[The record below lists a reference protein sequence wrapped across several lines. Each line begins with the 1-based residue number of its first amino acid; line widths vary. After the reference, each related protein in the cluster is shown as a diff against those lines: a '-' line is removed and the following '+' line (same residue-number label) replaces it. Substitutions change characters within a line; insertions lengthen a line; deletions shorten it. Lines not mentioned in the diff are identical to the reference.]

1 MVQNI
6 MIACGVAWILQLTA
20 LNYGPLMVN
29 HPRFALW
36 QPFTYMW
43 LHDPNSIFHLLSNM
57 LGLYMFGGA
66 LERVWG
72 SQRFLRFYLVCG
84 VFAGFLIAA
93 WDWITGGPSST
104 LGASGAVYGV
114 LMAYGLTWPNR
125 TIMLLFPPIPLRA
138 IYLIPLLFLLQLG
151 MGDRVSHVGHL
162 GGVIAALFLMR
173 QDVGR
178 FLSLDT
184 LRYRWHRYRMR
195 GRLRAVRR
203 DEWGRRR
210 DDDQDGPTLH

>member
-6 MIACGVAWILQLTA
+6 MIACGVVWLVQLYID
-20 LNYGPLMVN
+20 YGPLMVSY
-29 HPRFALW
+29 PRFAIW

-43 LHDPNSIFHLLSNM
+43 LHSTSGLFHLLSNM
-57 LGLYMFGGA
+57 FGLYMFGGA

-72 SQRFLRFYLVCG
+72 SQRFLRFYLICG

-93 WDWITGGPSST
+93 WNWVEGSVVPT

-114 LMAYGLTWPNR
+114 LTAYGLTWPNR

-138 IYLIPLLFLLQLG
+138 IYLIPILFLLQLG
-151 MGDRVSHVGHL
+151 MGDQVSHVGHL
-162 GGVIAALFLMR
+162 GGVIAALFLLR
-173 QDVGR
+173 RDLKNVI
-178 FLSLDT
+178 SLNS

-195 GRLRAVRR
+195 GRLKAIRR
-203 DEWGRRR
+203 EEWSRRQGNDR
-210 DDDQDGPTLH
+210 NGPTLH